1 MFLLIKY
8 DKTQPIKMEQV
19 FKETIKTDYKWC
31 TLKIKVKFFKIQ
43 KLLYTSIKF
52 LLVNLHDLTFNFNP
66 VNPKASFNSLSP
78 KRD

>member
-52 LLVNLHDLTFNFNP
+52 LLVNLHDSTLT
-66 VNPKASFNSLSP
+66 LSIPRPHLTLLTP